1 VTRADEENFFAAIRA
16 RDIPLVEKMLRE
28 HPGLASARCPGDTR
42 LLGVVWS
49 RTSSH
54 DPVPP
59 GDSRS
64 CTALHF
70 AAHHGDAHLAE
81 LLLQHGADAN
91 ARGYENNRT
100 DVTPLVLAA
109 AEGNLATLERLLDH
123 GADPNFTNDAGVTP
137 LSAALDEKSIERAQ
151 FLVAR
156 GAKPGLHEAVK
167 LGLTERVVQLLQ
179 PNPDLARQADRHG
192 RTPLDTAAEW
202 GQSAVAD
209 VLLQH
214 GVELTPRAAAAF
226 GILEPLLTFHESD
239 PQLPRTA
246 NLLTTAAI
254 NGQVA
259 AIEFLLSHGADPNER
274 DSDNATPLHNVAMSV
289 VRPQCAT
296 SVVPLLRAGA
306 DPSYVHRGHTP
317 LQRARQQGNDAVA
330 DALLQIT

>member
-28 HPGLASARCPGDTR
+28 RPGLANARCPGDTR

-54 DPVPP
+54 DPVRP

-109 AEGNLATLERLLDH
+109 AEGNLATLERLLDR
-123 GADPNFTNDAGVTP
+123 GADPNFTNAAGVTA
-137 LSAALDEKSIERAQ
+137 LAAALDEKSIERAR
-151 FLVAR
+151 FLLAR
-156 GAKPGLHEAVK
+156 GAKPGVHETVK
-167 LGLTERVVQLLQ
+167 LGLAECVRELMQS
-179 PNPDLARQADRHG
+179 NPDLARQADRHG
-192 RTPLDTAAEW
+192 RMPLDTAAEW
-202 GQSAVAD
+202 GQRAVAD

-226 GILEPLLTFHESD
+226 GMLEPLLTFHESD